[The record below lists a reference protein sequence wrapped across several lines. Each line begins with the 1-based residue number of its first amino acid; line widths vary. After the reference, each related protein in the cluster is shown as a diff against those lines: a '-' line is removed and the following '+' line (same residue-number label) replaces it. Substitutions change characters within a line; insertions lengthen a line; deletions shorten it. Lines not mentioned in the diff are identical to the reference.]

1 VKNCGSAALGIFLRE
16 NFSHAL
22 ILNQNSHFAKDSEE
36 REMLKRFSV
45 SLEDKLLQIFDEH
58 IKAHSYN
65 NRSEAIRDLIR
76 KAFVKEEWEAD
87 KQVMGVISLVYDHHQ
102 HKLQEKVTLVQHDYH
117 HHIVSTTHVHMDHH
131 NCLEVIVVKG
141 KAKEVQELADRLT
154 ALKGVRDGNLAMS
167 STGKALH

>member
-1 VKNCGSAALGIFLRE
+1 
-16 NFSHAL
+16 
-22 ILNQNSHFAKDSEE
+22 
-36 REMLKRFSV
+36 MLKRFSI
-45 SLEDKLLQIFDEH
+45 SLEEKLLDIFDEH

-76 KAFVKEEWEAD
+76 KAFVKEEWESD

-102 HKLQEKVTLVQHDYH
+102 HQLQEKVTIVQHDYH
-117 HHIVSTTHVHMDHH
+117 HQIVTTTHVHMDHD

-141 KAKEVQELADRLT
+141 TAKEVRDLAARLT